1 MKRTPPADMDRIE
14 ELLKKAL
21 DEGRHGLLEHEIY
34 EILSLMGFRV
44 PRASFISRE
53 EEIGALDL
61 DAVPGENIVCKL
73 ISPAMPHRSEF
84 GGIKFVERTREG
96 LTAAFR
102 EFARIARKA
111 KVPLAG
117 MMIAEKIAGEDSVPH
132 QLLVSVRQ
140 DPSFGPV
147 VFCGLGGVGTEV
159 YKRGL
164 QRDQALFIRA
174 ASDAVDRE
182 GTRGAL
188 ERTFFYPVVSGATR
202 IARAPLVDTER
213 LIDAL
218 AVFANLGRRFSPL
231 EKRSSVTIEEL
242 EVNPLQITPEGGL
255 VPLDALMTISGV
267 KRELAVPPE
276 EGIKRL
282 LEPKSALIVG
292 ASATKVNVG
301 RIILRNLIKGGG
313 VPKERIYLLH
323 PEAAEIDGCRSF
335 TSIEE
340 LPEKVDMTVFTIPAD
355 EKAASLLEEL
365 IEGEKTAS
373 ITLISAGFG
382 ETDRGRE
389 LDRRLRDS
397 IAEVRGRPGGG
408 VVVNGPNCMGIVS
421 KPGGYNTF
429 FLPEYKLPFR
439 GAFGERCAII
449 SQSGAYLVTLVSNLD
464 RIINP
469 KYMITYGNQVDAS
482 ATDYLIALKN
492 DPGIDLFCL
501 YLEGLKPLD
510 GERFLAAVR
519 EIVAAGKDIILYKAG
534 RTEAGATAVASHTA
548 SMAGNYEVME
558 HLLLDAG
565 VIILDSLDEVE
576 DVIKVFALLGGRR
589 AAGARVGIFSN
600 AGFECSVAAD
610 MLGALELAP
619 FSEETASKLRA
630 ALPTDIIDVHNPVD
644 ATPLTNAVNYGKC
657 LEAILADDAV
667 DCLMAANVAPTPFME
682 NLAAGEGHTEDIRH
696 ESSYPNVTIRV
707 FKGTGKPMVACLNSG
722 RLYDPAVQM
731 IEDAGVPCF
740 RKIDRAMRALDL
752 FMSRRRRLPSGR

>member
-21 DEGRHGLLEHEIY
+21 DQGRHGLLEHEIY

-610 MLGALELAP
+610 MLGALDLAP

>member
-1 MKRTPPADMDRIE
+1 MKRTPPPNMDRIE

-21 DEGRHGLLEHEIY
+21 DEGRGGLLEHEIY
-34 EILSLMGFRV
+34 EILALVGFRV
-44 PRASFISRE
+44 PRASFVSSEGELR
-53 EEIGALDL
+53 ALDL
-61 DAVPGENIVCKL
+61 DAVPGEEVVCKL

-84 GGIKFVERTREG
+84 GGIKFVKRTRKE
-96 LTAAFR
+96 LTAAFH
-102 EFARIARKA
+102 EFERIARKTRS
-111 KVPLAG
+111 PLAG
-117 MMIAEKIAGEDSVPH
+117 MMIAEKVAGEDSVPH

-164 QRDQALFIRA
+164 RREKALLIRA

-188 ERTFFYPVVSGATR
+188 ERTFFYPIVAGATR
-202 IARAPLVDTER
+202 ITSAPLVDTER

-218 AVFANLGRRFSPL
+218 VAFANLGRRFSPL
-231 EKRSSVTIEEL
+231 EKTSSVTIEEL
-242 EVNPLQITPEGGL
+242 EVNPLQITPDGGL
-255 VPLDALMTISGV
+255 VPLDALMTISGL
-267 KRELAVPPE
+267 KRDLAVPPQ
-276 EGIKRL
+276 EGIRRL

-292 ASATKVNVG
+292 ASANKVNVG

-355 EKAASLLEEL
+355 EKAATLLEDL
-365 IEGEKTAS
+365 IEGEKTSS

-382 ETDRGRE
+382 ETEKGRE

-397 IAEVRGRPGGG
+397 IAEVRARAGGG

-469 KYMITYGNQVDAS
+469 KYMITYGNQVDVS
-482 ATDYLIALKN
+482 ATDYLIALKD

-501 YLEGLKPLD
+501 YLEGLKSLD
-510 GERFLAAVR
+510 GERFLAAAR
-519 EIVAAGKDIILYKAG
+519 EIIAAGKNILLYKAG

-548 SMAGNYEVME
+548 SMAGDYEVME
-558 HLLLDAG
+558 RILLDAG
-565 VIILDSLDEVE
+565 VIILDTLDEVE
-576 DVIKVFALLGGRR
+576 DVIKVFALLGDRC
-589 AAGARVGIFSN
+589 AAGARVGVFSN

-610 MLGALELAP
+610 MLGTLELAR
-619 FSEETASKLRA
+619 FSEESVARLRA
-630 ALPTDIIDVHNPVD
+630 ALPTDIVDLHNPVD

-667 DCLMAANVAPTPFME
+667 DCLVAANVAPTPFME

-696 ESSYPNVTIRV
+696 ENSYPNVTIRV
-707 FKGTGKPMVACLNSG
+707 FQGTAKPMIACLNSG

-752 FMSRRRRLPSGR
+752 FVGRRRRMPSRH

>member
-1 MKRTPPADMDRIE
+1 
-14 ELLKKAL
+14 
-21 DEGRHGLLEHEIY
+21 
-34 EILSLMGFRV
+34 
-44 PRASFISRE
+44 
-53 EEIGALDL
+53 
-61 DAVPGENIVCKL
+61 
-73 ISPAMPHRSEF
+73 
-84 GGIKFVERTREG
+84 
-96 LTAAFR
+96 
-102 EFARIARKA
+102 
-111 KVPLAG
+111 
-117 MMIAEKIAGEDSVPH
+117 
-132 QLLVSVRQ
+132 
-140 DPSFGPV
+140 
-147 VFCGLGGVGTEV
+147 
-159 YKRGL
+159 
-164 QRDQALFIRA
+164 
-174 ASDAVDRE
+174 
-182 GTRGAL
+182 
-188 ERTFFYPVVSGATR
+188 
-202 IARAPLVDTER
+202 
-213 LIDAL
+213 
-218 AVFANLGRRFSPL
+218 
-231 EKRSSVTIEEL
+231 
-242 EVNPLQITPEGGL
+242 
-255 VPLDALMTISGV
+255 
-267 KRELAVPPE
+267 
-276 EGIKRL
+276 
-282 LEPKSALIVG
+282 
-292 ASATKVNVG
+292 
-301 RIILRNLIKGGG
+301 
-313 VPKERIYLLH
+313 
-323 PEAAEIDGCRSF
+323 
-335 TSIEE
+335 
-340 LPEKVDMTVFTIPAD
+340 MTVFTIPAD

-397 IAEVRGRPGGG
+397 IAEVRARAGGG

-429 FLPEYKLPFR
+429 FLPEHKLPFR

-469 KYMITYGNQVDAS
+469 KYMITYGNQVDVS
-482 ATDYLIALKN
+482 ATDYLLALKD

-501 YLEGLKPLD
+501 YLEGLKSLD
-510 GERFLAAVR
+510 GERFLAAAR

-558 HLLLDAG
+558 RILLDAG
-565 VIILDSLDEVE
+565 VIMLDSLDEVE
-576 DVIKVFALLGGRR
+576 DVIKVFVLLGGRR
-589 AAGARVGIFSN
+589 AAGSRVGIFSN

-610 MLGALELAP
+610 TLGALELAR
-619 FSEETASKLRA
+619 FSEKTVAGLRA

-657 LEAILADDAV
+657 LETILADDGV

-707 FKGTGKPMVACLNSG
+707 FKGTAKPMVACLNSG

-752 FMSRRRRLPSGR
+752 FVRGGRRITR